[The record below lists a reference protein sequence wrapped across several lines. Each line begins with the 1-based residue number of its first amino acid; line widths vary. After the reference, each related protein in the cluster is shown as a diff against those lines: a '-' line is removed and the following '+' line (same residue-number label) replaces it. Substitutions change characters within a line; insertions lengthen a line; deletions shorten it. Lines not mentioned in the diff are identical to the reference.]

1 MYWTIKVRHFD
12 GDGPSLS
19 VIRVHGEDL
28 REAAS
33 KVLDMYRRST
43 IISYQ
48 ENGGIET
55 LFDRSHLEPV
65 TFPTN
70 IKTLETLKALSKP

>member
-12 GDGPSLS
+12 GPGSSVS

-33 KVLDMYRRST
+33 KVLDMYRRSM

-48 ENGGIET
+48 QNGGPEIQ
-55 LFDRSHLEPV
+55 FDSSHLEPV

-70 IKTLETLKALSKP
+70 INTLETWKALN